1 MNTEQIREII
11 AELRDYNSKNT
22 DKSVEERLLFLKD
35 EYSDFSDKFPRL
47 FEGVVED
54 SLDNTVLNRLL
65 SIMKMKENNKLTDH
79 QADVNV
85 GQFLVDKYVKTSV
98 GTSGE
103 TSGGTS
109 SKPPHPPP
117 A

>member
-1 MNTEQIREII
+1 MNTEKIREII
-11 AELRDYNSKNT
+11 AELRDYNSKNS
-22 DKSVEERLLFLKD
+22 DKSVEERLLYLKD

-85 GQFLVDKYVKTSV
+85 GQFLVDKYVK
-98 GTSGE
+98 GTQS
-103 TSGGTS
+103 
-109 SKPPHPPP
+109 PQPPP

>member
-1 MNTEQIREII
+1 M
-11 AELRDYNSKNT
+11 
-22 DKSVEERLLFLKD
+22 KD

-65 SIMKMKENNKLTDH
+65 SIMKMKENNKLSDH

-85 GQFLVDKYVKTSV
+85 GQFLVDKYVKGDILSPSAP
-98 GTSGE
+98 SG
-103 TSGGTS
+103 S
-109 SKPPHPPP
+109 SNQ
-117 A
+117 